1 MIKHIWFVL
10 CAGVLLLTSCSDE
23 KKEENNEQKESAEE
37 QGDPNK
43 EIEYVLVPEESTLL
57 WKGTEKDHADD
68 YHMGPISFVSGSA
81 TERGGKLVGGKA
93 ELDIRSIKA
102 TDLDDKPEKN
112 DRLIGH
118 LLNEDFFAED
128 SVTLNNPTVE
138 LLHMNEGG
146 DVAHIALRVRGM
158 MAEFDVPVTVSKED
172 GRLMISASEFGIDFM
187 PFEIPYFLEGNME
200 ESVQFSDLLLMFKP
214 A

>member
-1 MIKHIWFVL
+1 MKHIWFVL
-10 CAGVLLLTSCSDE
+10 FAGALLLASCGEE
-23 KKEENNEQKESAEE
+23 KKEDNKEKPQEQE
-37 QGDPNK
+37 DPNK
-43 EIEYVLVPEESTLL
+43 EVSYVLVPEESTLF

-81 TERGGKLVGGKA
+81 LEKGGKLVSGKA

-102 TDLDDKPEKN
+102 TDLADKPEKN

-138 LLHMNEGG
+138 LLHMNESG
-146 DVAHIALRVRGM
+146 DMARIALRVRGVL
-158 MAEFDVPVTVSKED
+158 AEFDVPVTVSKED
-172 GRLMISASEFGIDFM
+172 GLLMISAAEFGIDFM
-187 PFEIPYFLEGNME
+187 PFGIPYFAEGNME
-200 ESVQFSDLLLMFKP
+200 ESVEFSDLLLMFKP